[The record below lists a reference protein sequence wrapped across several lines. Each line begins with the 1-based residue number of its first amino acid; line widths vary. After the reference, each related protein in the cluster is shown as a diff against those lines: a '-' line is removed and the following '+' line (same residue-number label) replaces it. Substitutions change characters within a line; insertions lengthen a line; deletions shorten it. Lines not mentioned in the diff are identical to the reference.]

1 MLLGNY
7 FNNIDKNYKNF
18 YFSVISFDTK
28 NIKKN
33 NIFFAIKGNKVDG
46 NKFISDAIQKGSKII
61 VTERQVNYLQ
71 NGILY
76 IHTKNIRKLLAETAF
91 KIYYKNQKI

>member
-7 FNNIDKNYKNF
+7 FNNIDQNYKNF
-18 YFSVISFDTK
+18 YFSGISFDTK

-46 NKFISDAIQKGSKII
+46 NKFISNAIQKGSKINSSKYNSLDGNFSI
-61 VTERQVNYLQ
+61 IIKV
-71 NGILY
+71 
-76 IHTKNIRKLLAETAF
+76 
-91 KIYYKNQKI
+91 YY